1 MQRFLYPAV
10 FYHDNDEVKVFFPD
24 IDITTEGNVM
34 EEAYLYAE
42 GFLRSYLA
50 YALKFDL
57 DYNLPTDYDSIVKK
71 LNKDETCMLICVSIS
86 DKEVASVKHSD

>member
-10 FYHDNDEVKVFFPD
+10 FYKDKDEVKAYFPD

-42 GFLRSYLA
+42 EFLRSYLA

-57 DYNLPTDYDSIVKK
+57 DYNLPTDYDSIQKK
-71 LNKDETCMLICVSIS
+71 LGKDETCMLIFVALT
-86 DKEVASVKHSD
+86 DKEIKA